1 MNNKEV
7 YRKIYDRY
15 CDCIIRVSDN
25 RRNIYNDKP
34 IISDMAKNNFIA
46 KIGDSFYNLE
56 DYCIKVLEDNNIEIK
71 DKSIVECYKIC
82 SELGYLDKGLIDL
95 AISYKLI
102 GYDKYEPSL
111 EECLDFYEKAFPHF
125 GTQFKLMEVLI
136 GDNKEVL
143 Y

>member
-1 MNNKEV
+1 MINKEI

-15 CDCIIRVSDN
+15 SDCIIRASEN

-34 IISDMAKNNFIA
+34 IISDIAKSNFIA
-46 KIGDSFYNLE
+46 NIDDSFYNLDE
-56 DYCIKVLEDNNIEIK
+56 YCIKVLEDSNIETR

-82 SELGYLDKGLIDL
+82 CNLGYVDKELIDL

-102 GYDKYEPSL
+102 GYEEYELSL
-111 EECLDFYEKAFPHF
+111 EECLDFYKKAFSHF
-125 GTQFKLMEVLI
+125 GTQFKLMESML
-136 GDNKEVL
+136 NN